1 MQREEYPRPQ
11 FVRDRF
17 MVINGTWEFGYDDAG
32 VSLKEGWYQPGKA
45 LPMQIE
51 VPFVYECAMSGIG
64 CHEEQHD
71 TVFYKRRFTLPED
84 WSKDR
89 ILLHFGAVDY
99 RARVYVNGT
108 YVGAHEGGHSPF
120 SFDITDALV
129 NGEQEVAVWV
139 NDPLEDESMPRG
151 KQYWKI
157 QERGIWYT
165 RSTGIWQ
172 SVWLEPVPAVRIDS
186 VRFTPEVDSGRVK
199 VQVRFVGDWT
209 GTALKLCLSLKGEE
223 LLEETIQVGGDTLE
237 MTCSLVQNQ
246 IFHTNTHDA
255 GLFWSPEHP
264 NLIDADLSLL
274 RGDAMVDSVSS
285 YFGMRKIHTENG
297 MVMLNNR
304 PYYMKLVLDQGYW
317 PGSLITAPDDEAF
330 KTDIEL
336 AKKMGFNGCRK
347 HQKAED
353 PRFLYWADK
362 LGYIVW
368 GEMAAACVYN
378 ETSVARTTREWIDI
392 VERDYNHPC
401 ICVWVPLNESWGV
414 PYIAHDPQQQ
424 AHSMAMYYM
433 LKSLDTTRLV
443 ISNDGWELTHT
454 DICAIHNYTHGATP
468 ETEKYAHFCRSVG
481 EKDDILSDV
490 PAGRPVY
497 AEGYGYRGEPILI
510 TECGGIAFDTS
521 RPGGWGYT
529 KAASPEDYLEQ
540 YRRVISAILHS
551 PAVFGFCY
559 TQLPDVEQEVNGLLG
574 YDRTPKC
581 DLEEIKKINNAYRP
595 RGVY

>member
-1 MQREEYPRPQ
+1 
-11 FVRDRF
+11 
-17 MVINGTWEFGYDDAG
+17 
-32 VSLKEGWYQPGKA
+32 
-45 LPMQIE
+45 
-51 VPFVYECAMSGIG
+51 
-64 CHEEQHD
+64 
-71 TVFYKRRFTLPED
+71 
-84 WSKDR
+84 
-89 ILLHFGAVDY
+89 
-99 RARVYVNGT
+99 
-108 YVGAHEGGHSPF
+108 
-120 SFDITDALV
+120 
-129 NGEQEVAVWV
+129 
-139 NDPLEDESMPRG
+139 
-151 KQYWKI
+151 
-157 QERGIWYT
+157 
-165 RSTGIWQ
+165 
-172 SVWLEPVPAVRIDS
+172 
-186 VRFTPEVDSGRVK
+186 
-199 VQVRFVGDWT
+199 
-209 GTALKLCLSLKGEE
+209 
-223 LLEETIQVGGDTLE
+223 
-237 MTCSLVQNQ
+237 
-246 IFHTNTHDA
+246 
-255 GLFWSPEHP
+255 
-264 NLIDADLSLL
+264 
-274 RGDAMVDSVSS
+274 MVDSVSS

-454 DICAIHNYTHGATP
+454 DICAIHNYTHSATP

-490 PAGRPVY
+490 PAGGPSMPR
-497 AEGYGYRGEPILI
+497 AM
-510 TECGGIAFDTS
+510 DTAAS
-521 RPGGWGYT
+521 RSSSPNAAASRSIPAVPGGWGYT

-559 TQLPDVEQEVNGLLG
+559 TQLTDVEQEVNGCWATTAPPNAIWRKSRKSTTRTGPAASIDAAGPVPHGRGPGLCAWMNVNPARVNDNSRNNRMIQRPAGAALG
-574 YDRTPKC
+574 RHIEKRAQRSR
-581 DLEEIKKINNAYRP
+581 E
-595 RGVY
+595 